1 MRETVINY
9 YFILEEHRQSYSLK
23 FSTIQNLFLLY
34 ISTQFNTRQL
44 ALESEHVDSNPTSSI
59 YCVSWATSNLSLS
72 FIICIMELI
81 GLLWRSSEI
90 RYVKCYWL
98 GKFSIHGSYYKYNKT
113 LIIIAIISEEQ
124 LLIFTTYFVILC

>member
-9 YFILEEHRQSYSLK
+9 YFILEEHWHSYRLK

-44 ALESEHVDSNPTSSI
+44 ALESEHMDSKPTSSI

-72 FIICIMELI
+72 FIICIMEII
-81 GLLWRSSEI
+81 GLLQRYSEI
-90 RYVKCYWL
+90 RYVKCYQL

-113 LIIIAIISEEQ
+113 LIIIAIIFEEQ